1 MKRRVLMVLVFLWM
15 ILIFVFSAQ
24 PAKESTDMSR
34 FVGYEVGEL
43 FISDFEN
50 WPEPEQ
56 NAFAEKID
64 HPVRKCAHA
73 SEYALLAIL
82 IMLLMGSYGVTGK
95 RRLCFCLICVAVY
108 AATDEFHQLFVP
120 GRSGQL
126 TDVLIDTAGGMMG
139 CVIFVLAGKAGK
151 RLSIRRS

>member
-1 MKRRVLMVLVFLWM
+1 MKRRVLMVLVVLWM

-24 PAKESTDMSR
+24 PAAESTDMSR
-34 FVGYEVGEL
+34 LVGYEVGEL
-43 FISDFEN
+43 FVPNFEN

-56 NAFAEKID
+56 NAFAEQID

-95 RRLCFCLICVAVY
+95 RRFLICLIWVAVY
-108 AATDEFHQLFVP
+108 ASTDEFHQLFVP

-139 CVIFVLAGKAGK
+139 CVIFALASKAGK
-151 RLSIRRS
+151 WLSIRWS